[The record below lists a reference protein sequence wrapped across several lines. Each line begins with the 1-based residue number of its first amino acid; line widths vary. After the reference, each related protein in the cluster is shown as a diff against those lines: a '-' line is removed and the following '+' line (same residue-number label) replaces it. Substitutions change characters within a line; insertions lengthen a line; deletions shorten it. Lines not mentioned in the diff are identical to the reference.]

1 MNEKLLSVFTKIP
14 TLYTE
19 RLTLRKLAVSDAD
32 DMYEYSKRFEVSK
45 YLLWSPH
52 ESRWATK
59 GYLSYLQRQYAKKQ
73 FYDWA
78 ITLSDSKKMIG
89 TIGFTA
95 FDIENNS
102 AEVGYVLSSDYWG
115 KGIAAEA
122 LNKIIDFG
130 FDRLSLHRLEA
141 RIMTENLRSKRV
153 AEKCGFVCEAVMRDK
168 LYVKGEYRT
177 IDIFARIN
185 PANAQV
191 QK

>member
-1 MNEKLLSVFTKIP
+1 MNEKLLSIFTGIP
-14 TLYTE
+14 TLYTN
-19 RLTLRKLAVSDAD
+19 RLTLRKLVVSDAI
-32 DMYEYSKRFEVSK
+32 DMYEYSKRYEVSE

-52 ESRWATK
+52 ESQWATK

-78 ITLSDSKKMIG
+78 ITLTESKKMIG
-89 TIGFTA
+89 TVGFTA

-122 LNKIIDFG
+122 LGRIIGFG
-130 FDRLSLHRLEA
+130 FDVLSLHRLEA
-141 RIMTENLRSKRV
+141 HIMTENVRSKRV

-168 LYVKGEYRT
+168 LFVKGEYRT
-177 IDIFARIN
+177 IDVFARIN
-185 PANAQV
+185 PSLN
-191 QK
+191 KL

>member
-1 MNEKLLSVFTKIP
+1 MDEKLLSVFTKIP
-14 TLYTE
+14 TLHTS
-19 RLTLRKLAVSDAD
+19 RLTLRKLTVSDAF
-32 DMYEYSKRFEVSK
+32 DMYDYSKRPEVSR

-52 ESRWATK
+52 ESQWATR

-78 ITLSDSKKMIG
+78 VTLTDSKKMIG
-89 TIGFTA
+89 TVGFTA
-95 FDIENNS
+95 FDIPNNS
-102 AEVGYVLSSDYWG
+102 AEVGYVLSPDYWG

-122 LNKIIDFG
+122 LNKIIEFG
-130 FDRLSLHRLEA
+130 FDRLDLHRLEA
-141 RIMTENLRSKRV
+141 RIMTENARSKRV

-185 PANAQV
+185 DKN
-191 QK
+191 QKY